1 MTNNYYSKEGEHP
14 LIGKRIRLSFTSDPY
29 TTLKDGYLGTI
40 TDINEINGLTQI
52 GVKWDNGYRL
62 MLIKEKDSFDILD

>member
-1 MTNNYYSKEGEHP
+1 MTNNYYSKVGEHP

-29 TTLKDGYLGTI
+29 TTLKDGDLGTI
-40 TDINEINGLTQI
+40 IDINEINGLTQI
-52 GVKWDNGYRL
+52 GVNWDNGSRL